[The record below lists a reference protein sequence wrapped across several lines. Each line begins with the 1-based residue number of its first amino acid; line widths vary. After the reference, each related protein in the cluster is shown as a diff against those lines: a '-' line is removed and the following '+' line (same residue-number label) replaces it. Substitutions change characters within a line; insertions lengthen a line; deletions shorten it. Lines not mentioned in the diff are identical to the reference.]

1 MVSWMPLSIPIEIGM
16 TFSAL
21 PLRVTVIWCVVSS
34 MVAINESPTRKLDF
48 APLASMFTMVRAGQ
62 NLYGR
67 QRTWVSVVQ

>member
-1 MVSWMPLSIPIEIGM
+1 
-16 TFSAL
+16 
-21 PLRVTVIWCVVSS
+21 